1 VREMCE
7 FRVFLE
13 GEEVMG
19 DVVYARDE
27 GNRVLLR
34 DVLGETKVI
43 EGARIL
49 EVNVSTTRLLLEGIR

>member
-1 VREMCE
+1 MREMCE

>member
-1 VREMCE
+1 
-7 FRVFLE
+7 VFLE
-13 GEEVMG
+13 GEEVMR

-43 EGARIL
+43 GRARIL

>member
-1 VREMCE
+1 MCE